1 MTMKRVCSSSA
12 YPSINDLGHSAC
24 CTGSGSVRTILLLES
39 SGPPTDPFLL
49 PHLPT
54 GLKGPS
60 KFPRAHVFVA
70 VAEIFDLNAYTRT
83 SPSMVCQS
91 TVGRKEF
98 DRARPYF
105 GLGAF
110 RSMFPE
116 ASMTSGQTGPSL
128 SGRGIAPVGITRA
141 TGAITVGGH
150 SWCSQR
156 ETFYVCTHVSTCI
169 CMCCSLGGSSE
180 FAGRAMA
187 LNRRLLNR
195 DIVTKQTRKQLN
207 NVKPSPVCGTQ
218 TSTKNSNQAPKHPE
232 SKGT

>member
-1 MTMKRVCSSSA
+1 MTMTRVCSSSA
-12 YPSINDLGHSAC
+12 CPSIHDLGHSAC

-54 GLKGPS
+54 GLKGLS

-70 VAEIFDLNAYTRT
+70 VDLDLCALLALFLHFSNAYTRT

-110 RSMFPE
+110 RSMLPE

-128 SGRGIAPVGITRA
+128 PDEESHQLGSLGPLGQKRSVGTA
-141 TGAITVGGH
+141 GARSARRSMYV
-150 SWCSQR
+150 R
-156 ETFYVCTHVSTCI
+156 MFLRVYVCI
-169 CMCCSLGGSSE
+169 
-180 FAGRAMA
+180 
-187 LNRRLLNR
+187 
-195 DIVTKQTRKQLN
+195 
-207 NVKPSPVCGTQ
+207 
-218 TSTKNSNQAPKHPE
+218 
-232 SKGT
+232 